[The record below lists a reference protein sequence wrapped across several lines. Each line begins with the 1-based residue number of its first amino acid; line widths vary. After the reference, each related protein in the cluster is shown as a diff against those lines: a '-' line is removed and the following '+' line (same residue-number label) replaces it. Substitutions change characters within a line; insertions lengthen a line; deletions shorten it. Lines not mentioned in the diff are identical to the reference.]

1 MFVQITDILL
11 PNEVTVFKDTT
22 IDKETFYTAK
32 MPKKGGGNAPS
43 NYRPFCQIVCR
54 GGAKHQSHVNIRWFD
69 RLKIVP
75 KMQKIA

>member
-32 MPKKGGGNAPS
+32 MPKKGGQRRLEIADILPN
-43 NYRPFCQIVCR
+43 CVQ
-54 GGAKHQSHVNIRWFD
+54 GGAKRNSPVASQWFE

-75 KMQKIA
+75 EMQKIA